1 MGPQEYKLI
10 NLSTQKLSAGI
21 LAYQLRLA
29 ACTPALSREEGQQEP
44 GKKNIVER
52 IMDLEMLLFTPS

>member
-10 NLSTQKLSAGI
+10 NLSTQKLSVGI

-29 ACTPALSREEGQQEP
+29 ACTAALSREEGKQEP
-44 GKKNIVER
+44 GKK
-52 IMDLEMLLFTPS
+52 MLLWSE